1 MKRFK
6 PFCTYTRKGIVRNFV
21 AEGLR
26 RYDSPAAILE
36 RIEKNL
42 ADTRLNDLERA
53 ELLKQKEKIEPLAK
67 MMF

>member
-1 MKRFK
+1 MRRFK

-42 ADTRLNDLERA
+42 ADTRLNDLEMS
-53 ELLKQKEKIEPLAK
+53 ELLKQKAIIESMAK
-67 MMF
+67 RMF